1 MKMQDKNEKNAKI
14 FPSVSVCEK
23 LNETPPLPQCGR
35 GVQHEIKN
43 DRNLTR

>member
-1 MKMQDKNEKNAKI
+1 MKMQDKNAKNAKI
-14 FPSVSVCEK
+14 LPDVSDFGKSDEIH
-23 LNETPPLPQCGR
+23 PLPQRGR

>member
-1 MKMQDKNEKNAKI
+1 MKMQDKNVKNAKI

-23 LNETPPLPQCGR
+23 LNETPPAAARQ